1 MCYNINILSRSTAN
15 KNSTS
20 LVNIVA
26 LFNDMLK
33 TSWGYTMWEQIKAY
47 KKVILMTILI
57 TFVIGML
64 GEIFIPYE
72 NAGLDIDKTLADIV
86 MLNLIKWVGIYITAL
101 SFYIVNWK
109 MDDVNEDLAYSHDHE
124 GITYREDIIRAIIV
138 WIIFLVLFFFVSV
151 IAHFWYA
158 SFRLANATGNV
169 IWVVYSLTIIM
180 VAKLQ
185 FKHMEEKIWTPFN

>member
-72 NAGLDIDKTLADIV
+72 K
-86 MLNLIKWVGIYITAL
+86 VGIYITAL